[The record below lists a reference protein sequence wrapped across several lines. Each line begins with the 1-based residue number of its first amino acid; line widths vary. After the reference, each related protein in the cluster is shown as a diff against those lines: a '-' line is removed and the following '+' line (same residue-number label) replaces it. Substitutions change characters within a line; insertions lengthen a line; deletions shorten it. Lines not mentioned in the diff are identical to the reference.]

1 MLPRRVSRPG
11 KQTGSAAFVGAS
23 FLLVR
28 VDICASEVGHTDG
41 VSERTSAASAVRE
54 APASGTT
61 SEPSPEPSRERHGLE
76 LLAVLGVSLG
86 MSGIYALLSLVRTE
100 WTVRGGIGASTT
112 TVVSGT
118 QTTYPWLDL
127 LDDLANLLHGVAP
140 PLLALV
146 LLARSPGGRGF
157 GVGFELRRFR
167 IEALQGIGF
176 LALIGIPG
184 LGLVYAAHR
193 AGVNAS
199 LDVVNFPDVWYRVP
213 YLLGSA
219 FQNGLSE
226 EIIVIAFMLTRLR
239 QLGWTRERAVV
250 VAAIL
255 RGSYHLYQ
263 GLGGFAGNFAM
274 GLIFGWWYQRT
285 GRVLPLV
292 VAHFLL
298 DAFSFVGYVYLAPHV
313 SWL

>member
-1 MLPRRVSRPG
+1 MCIRDRS
-11 KQTGSAAFVGAS
+11 T
-23 FLLVR
+23 
-28 VDICASEVGHTDG
+28 
-41 VSERTSAASAVRE
+41 VRE
-54 APASGTT
+54 IATTPAGIAD
-61 SEPSPEPSRERHGLE
+61 EPSAGPPRERHGLE

-86 MSGIYALLSLVRTE
+86 MSGIYAVLSLVRAE

-112 TVVSGT
+112 TVVSGA

-127 LDDLANLLHGVAP
+127 LDDLADLMHGIVP

-157 GVGFELRRFR
+157 GVGFDLRRFR
-167 IEALQGIGF
+167 LEALQGVGF
-176 LALIGIPG
+176 LALIGMPG

-199 LDVVNFPDVWYRVP
+199 LQIVNFPDVWYRIP
-213 YLLGSA
+213 YLLASA

-239 QLGWTRERAVV
+239 QLGWTKERALVA
-250 VAAIL
+250 AAIL

-263 GLGGFAGNFAM
+263 GFGGFAGNFVM
-274 GLIFGWWYQRT
+274 GLIFGWWFQRT

-292 VAHFLL
+292 IAHFLL
-298 DAFSFVGYVYLAPHV
+298 DAFSFIGYVYLAPHV
-313 SWL
+313 SWI